1 MNNLP
6 TNLKYSETHEWA
18 RVDEEGIVTIGI
30 TDHAQGLLGDVVFL
44 ELPEVDAEVN
54 AGDEVG
60 VIESVKA
67 ASDLYSPVSG
77 TVIAVNDG
85 LEGDPAL
92 VNSDPYGEGWLF
104 RVQMVEEEEL
114 DQLMDAKKYAVQV
127 ASEGH

>member
-1 MNNLP
+1 MSKLP
-6 TNLKYSETHEWA
+6 TDLKYSETHEWA
-18 RVDEEGIVTIGI
+18 RVDDDVVTVGI

-44 ELPEVDAEVN
+44 ELPEVDSEVN
-54 AGDEVG
+54 AGDEIG

-77 TVIAVNDG
+77 TVVAVNDA
-85 LEGDPAL
+85 LEGNPAL

-104 RVQMVEEEEL
+104 RIQLVAEEEL
-114 DQLMDAKKYAVQV
+114 KELLDAKGYAEQV